1 MSVTLTNHP
10 QNKRVRV
17 TLAQIN
23 AGYELLPALAG
34 YAYRLINWSLIAVG
48 GAAATATSVDLIGTQ
63 GGVAVRPVVT
73 AVSALAQSAVIGRGH
88 ANAVVLANGAS
99 LAPLDANTALTI
111 GTQAA
116 SSGNLATCTHVDV
129 NLDYAVESA

>member
-1 MSVTLTNHP
+1 MAVTLTNHP

-34 YAYRLINWSLIAVG
+34 YAYRLINWTLTAIG

-73 AVSALAQSAVIGRGH
+73 AVSALAQSAIIGRSH
-88 ANAVVLANGAS
+88 ANSVVLANGAS
-99 LAPLDANTALTI
+99 QAPLDANTALTI

-116 SSGNLATCTHVDV
+116 SAGNLATCTHIDV
-129 NLDYAVESA
+129 NLEYAVESA

>member
-23 AGYELLPALAG
+23 AGFELLPALAG
-34 YAYRLINWSLIAVG
+34 YAYRLINWSLTAVG

-63 GGVAVRPVVT
+63 AAATVRPVVT

-116 SSGNLATCTHVDV
+116 SAGNLATCTHIDV
-129 NLDYAVESA
+129 NLDYAIESA

>member
-23 AGYELLPALAG
+23 AGFELLPALAG
-34 YAYRLINWSLIAVG
+34 YAYRLIDWSLTAIG

-63 GGVAVRPVVT
+63 AAAAARPVVT
-73 AVSALAQSAVIGRGH
+73 AVSALARSAIIGRGH
-88 ANAVVLANGAS
+88 ANSVVLADGAS
-99 LAPLDANTALTI
+99 QAPLDANTALTI

-116 SSGNLATCTHVDV
+116 GAGNLATCTHIDV
-129 NLDYAVESA
+129 NLTYAVESA